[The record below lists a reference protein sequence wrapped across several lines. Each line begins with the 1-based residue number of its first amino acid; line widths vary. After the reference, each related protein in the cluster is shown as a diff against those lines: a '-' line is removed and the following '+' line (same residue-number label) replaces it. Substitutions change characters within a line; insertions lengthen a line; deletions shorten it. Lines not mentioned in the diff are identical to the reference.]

1 VVGGKFLLVEG
12 RLQNIDNVISVK
24 ASRVE
29 ILPVSEAA
37 VTSHDFH

>member
-1 VVGGKFLLVEG
+1 
-12 RLQNIDNVISVK
+12 VISVK